1 VKPIMLIKESILH
14 SLEKLYANSPRIEI
28 SDNDRFVV
36 FSDLHMGNGG
46 MNDDFAK
53 NSHLLDFVLNNYYLK
68 RNYKLILNGDIE
80 ELYKFSLKA
89 VAKKWQNIY
98 ETFNK
103 FHQQTGLYKIIG
115 NHDYLLGYTK
125 ELPYKFPILNSL
137 ILDYKGSN
145 IFIYHGHQTAN
156 LFEQYS
162 MMVHYSIKYLFR
174 TVGNNSV
181 PMISQKKFQTEKI
194 AYEFAKQKNIVS
206 VLGHTHRP
214 LFESLS
220 KIESLRFMLENLI
233 NLYYRTN
240 NGIRENLEYKIKIL
254 KNELETAT
262 QVNYSINSVGSIYND
277 EVLVPCLFNS
287 GSVTGKRGITAIEI
301 KNGRIKL
308 IYWFDRNRSQRY
320 LEDYR
325 HVETR
330 HIPDSNYYKA
340 ILRKSKLDYIF
351 TRIKL
356 LA

>member
-1 VKPIMLIKESILH
+1 MVIKESILH
-14 SLEKLYANSPRIEI
+14 NLEKLYQNSPRIDI
-28 SDNDRFVV
+28 TDNDRFVI

-53 NSHLLDFVLNNYYLK
+53 NAQLLDFVLNNYYLK

-80 ELYKFSLKA
+80 ELYKFSIKA
-89 VAKKWQNIY
+89 VAKKWQSIY
-98 ETFNK
+98 DTFNNFYK
-103 FHQQTGLYKIIG
+103 QTGLYKIIG
-115 NHDYLLGYTK
+115 NHDYLLRYHK
-125 ELPYKFPILNSL
+125 ELPYQFPILDSLVLNYKNS
-137 ILDYKGSN
+137 D

-174 TVGNNSV
+174 TIGNNSV
-181 PMISQKKFQTEKI
+181 PMINSKKFQTEKI
-194 AYEFAKQKNIVS
+194 AYEFAKQKNIIS
-206 VLGHTHRP
+206 ILGHTHRP

-220 KIESLRFMLENLI
+220 KIESLKFMLENLI
-233 NLYYRTN
+233 NMYYRTT
-240 NGIRENLEYKIKIL
+240 NGIRENLEFKIKQL

-262 QVNYSINSVGSIYND
+262 KINYSINSVGTVYND
-277 EVLVPCLFNS
+277 DVLVPCLFNS
-287 GSVTGKRGITAIEI
+287 GAVTGKRGITAIEI
-301 KNGRIKL
+301 KNGKIKL

-340 ILRKSKLDYIF
+340 ILRKSRLDYIF